1 MPARNLVVISYYDQ
15 RPNEMLLAL
24 LDQALSISA
33 GAGFD
38 LCVVVNAENVNPTAL
53 PDRHK
58 TVQVI
63 HRENRGFNV
72 GAWQHGWKANP
83 CYDFYLFLQDE
94 CVIRR
99 PGWLT
104 AIAEA
109 ARNPKVGLV
118 GEGIDCYESWET
130 FDRCWPPIAEEIH
143 KMAAEQGI
151 PLGARPD
158 YVQTLIVGARREV
171 LEQTGGFVV
180 GDGKMS
186 ACAGEILTSVRARSL
201 GLRNVQ
207 IAWRPFEY
215 IRHPQWD
222 DLRATSAG
230 WRWQVSRAMH
240 LYLPSSIN
248 RLVPRRRTG
257 WSSKQNFSSSENEP

>member
-15 RPNEMLLAL
+15 RPIDMLLAL
-24 LDQALSISA
+24 LDQTSSVDA
-33 GAGFD
+33 GDAFD
-38 LCVVVNAENVNPTAL
+38 LCVVVNAEQVAPTLL
-53 PDRHK
+53 PERHQA
-58 TVQVI
+58 VQVL

-83 CYDFYLFLQDE
+83 SYDFYLFLQDE
-94 CVIRR
+94 CVVRL

-104 AIAEA
+104 ALAEA
-109 ARNPKVGLV
+109 AREPDVGFV

-130 FDRCWPPIAEEIH
+130 FERCWPPIAEEIH
-143 KMAAEQGI
+143 KTAAAQRI

-158 YVQTLIVGARREV
+158 YVQTLIVGARRDV

-186 ACAGEILTSVRARSL
+186 ACAGEILTSVRARAR

-207 IAWRPFEY
+207 VAWRPFEY

-222 DLRATSAG
+222 DIRAMSGG

-240 LYLPSSIN
+240 LYLPASIN
-248 RLVPRRRTG
+248 RLVPRRKRG
-257 WSSKQNFSSSENEP
+257 SSPYRHFPSTEN

>member
-1 MPARNLVVISYYDQ
+1 MAARNLVVISYYDQ
-15 RPNEMLLAL
+15 RPIEMLLAL
-24 LDQALSISA
+24 LNQTLSIDA
-33 GAGFD
+33 GATFD
-38 LCVVVNAENVNPTAL
+38 LCVVVNAENVTPTLL
-53 PDRHK
+53 PERHK
-58 TVQVI
+58 AVQVL

-83 CYDFYLFLQDE
+83 YYDFYLFLQDE
-94 CVIRR
+94 CVIRL

-104 AIAEA
+104 AIGEA
-109 ARNPKVGLV
+109 ARNPKVGFV

-143 KMAAEQGI
+143 RMAADQRI
-151 PLGARPD
+151 ALGTRPD
-158 YVQTLIVGARREV
+158 YVQTLIVGARRDV

-186 ACAGEILTSVRARSL
+186 ACAGEILTSVRARAR

-207 IAWRPFEY
+207 VAWRPFEY

-248 RLVPRRRTG
+248 RLVPRRKRGT
-257 WSSKQNFSSSENEP
+257 SPFQHFSSTEN